1 MGLRLR
7 WLGTHRLTWRDLAVI
22 VQQLPIA
29 SALGRAV
36 RGAAGI
42 YGPTDYLLAGVIN
55 LLRSVSWQ
63 LGGDAKA
70 PKPERFLLPGMDDDD
85 KLPTLRG
92 DLMPIDELRKRLGWD
107 DEGR

>member
-22 VQQLPIA
+22 VRHLPID
-29 SALGRAV
+29 SALGRDS
-36 RGAAGI
+36 RGEAS
-42 YGPTDYLLAGVIN
+42 PFTVTDYLLAGVIN
-55 LLRSVSWQ
+55 VLRSMSWQ
-63 LGGDAKA
+63 LGGDPKA
-70 PKPERFLLPGMDDDD
+70 PKPEKFLLPGMEDDS

-92 DLMPIDELRKRLGWD
+92 DLMPIEELRERLGWD